1 MGQFFLIGLIY
12 KKETC
17 SKLNENSIFV
27 ITNKKCQFVFHFHDP
42 DSEELI
48 TLGSMKTDTL
58 IDSVMCLYSV
68 FALTLKTNRECLK
81 NPQEF

>member
-1 MGQFFLIGLIY
+1 MPICVLY
-12 KKETC
+12 A
-17 SKLNENSIFV
+17 
-27 ITNKKCQFVFHFHDP
+27 FHDP